1 MTGDCVKKR
10 LMTIVSVQKFD
21 SVAPFPL
28 HKLLFHYLNI
38 RRAEVLLYWW
48 HQERQDTKTV
58 YFWELLAVFRPHF
71 DQSYL

>member
-38 RRAEVLLYWW
+38 RRAEVLLY
-48 HQERQDTKTV
+48 
-58 YFWELLAVFRPHF
+58 
-71 DQSYL
+71 